1 MRTLQFFIAG
11 FLLLAA
17 ALLLARLFSGTHA
30 GAARVAIG
38 AFIIVWLVITG
49 ANMWAGITKA
59 GYSFG
64 EELPIFLLLF
74 LTPTAAA
81 VAALFLKAR
90 WLVAS

>member
-1 MRTLQFFIAG
+1 MRTVQFFVAG

-17 ALLLARLFSGTHA
+17 ALLLARLFAETYS
-30 GAARVAIG
+30 GAARIAIG
-38 AFIIVWLVITG
+38 AFIIVWLVIT
-49 ANMWAGITKA
+49 ATNMWAGITKA

-74 LTPTAAA
+74 LVPAAAA

-90 WLVAS
+90 WLTAA

>member
-1 MRTLQFFIAG
+1 MRTVQFFIAA

-17 ALLLARLFSGTHA
+17 ASLLARLFSETYSSA
-30 GAARVAIG
+30 PRVAIG

-74 LTPTAAA
+74 LTPAAAA
-81 VAALFLKAR
+81 VAALFLKGR